1 MLRNPLGANWIGIL
15 HYLTMAKLSLNK
27 SQLKKENDQLKLFKK
42 VLPSLELKR
51 MQLTSVLSKAQAQL
65 LKDQTEVEQ
74 LIDTIAEQL
83 PMLANRQ
90 FILAYLVK
98 LKSVQVN
105 EENVVGV
112 RLPSLGS
119 IDFDMSDYSMLAKPH
134 WVDVFVDRLKE
145 MITKRLV
152 VKISEERVAKLG
164 HAVRRITQRVNLF
177 EKILIPTAMKNIQ
190 RIRIF
195 MGDAERA
202 AIVRSKIAKAMHQK
216 KRKKMIEEGE
226 RV

>member
-1 MLRNPLGANWIGIL
+1 
-15 HYLTMAKLSLNK
+15 MAKLALNK

-65 LKDQTEVEQ
+65 LKDKTEVEQ

-164 HAVRRITQRVNLF
+164 LAVRRITQRVNLF

-216 KRKKMIEEGE
+216 KRKKMIEESE

>member
-1 MLRNPLGANWIGIL
+1 
-15 HYLTMAKLSLNK
+15 MAKLALNK

-65 LKDQTEVEQ
+65 LKDKTEVEQ
-74 LIDTIAEQL
+74 LIDTVAEQL

-145 MITKRLV
+145 MITKRMVL
-152 VKISEERVAKLG
+152 KISEERVTKLEL
-164 HAVRRITQRVNLF
+164 AVRRITQRVNLF
-177 EKILIPTAMKNIQ
+177 EKILIPTAKKNIQ

-195 MGDAERA
+195 LGDAERS
-202 AIVRSKIAKAMHQK
+202 AIVRSKSAKAMHQK
-216 KRKKMIEEGE
+216 QRKKMVEESE

>member
-1 MLRNPLGANWIGIL
+1 
-15 HYLTMAKLSLNK
+15 MAKLALNK

-65 LKDQTEVEQ
+65 LKDKTEVEQ
-74 LIDTIAEQL
+74 LIDTVAEQL

-164 HAVRRITQRVNLF
+164 LAVRRITQRVNLF

-202 AIVRSKIAKAMHQK
+202 AIVRSKIAKAMQQK
-216 KRKKMIEEGE
+216 KRKKMIEESE

>member
-1 MLRNPLGANWIGIL
+1 
-15 HYLTMAKLSLNK
+15 MAKLALNK

-51 MQLTSVLSKAQAQL
+51 MQLTSVLRKAQVL
-65 LKDQTEVEQ
+65 LIKDKSEAEQ

-83 PMLANRQ
+83 PMLAYRQ
-90 FILAYLVK
+90 IILTDLVK
-98 LKSVQVN
+98 LNNAEIN
-105 EENVVGV
+105 EENVVGI
-112 RLPSLGS
+112 RLPCLGR
-119 IDFDMSDYSMLAKPH
+119 IDFDVLDYSMLSKPH
-134 WVDVFVDRLKE
+134 WVDVFVDRIKE

-152 VKISEERVAKLG
+152 VKISEERVAKLDL
-164 HAVRRITQRVNLF
+164 AVRRITQRVNLF
-177 EKILIPTAMKNIQ
+177 EKILIPTAGNNIQ

-195 MGDAERA
+195 LGDADRS

-216 KRKKMIEEGE
+216 QRKTMVEESG

>member
-1 MLRNPLGANWIGIL
+1 
-15 HYLTMAKLSLNK
+15 MAKLALNK

-112 RLPSLGS
+112 RLPCLGS

>member
-1 MLRNPLGANWIGIL
+1 
-15 HYLTMAKLSLNK
+15 MARLSLNK

-90 FILAYLVK
+90 FMLAYLVK

-112 RLPSLGS
+112 RLPCLGS

-164 HAVRRITQRVNLF
+164 LAVRRITQRVNLF

-216 KRKKMIEEGE
+216 KRKKMIEESE

>member
-1 MLRNPLGANWIGIL
+1 
-15 HYLTMAKLSLNK
+15 MAKLALNK

-65 LKDQTEVEQ
+65 LKDKTEVEQ
-74 LIDTIAEQL
+74 LIDTVAEQL

-145 MITKRLV
+145 MITKRMVL
-152 VKISEERVAKLG
+152 KISEERVAKLEQ
-164 HAVRRITQRVNLF
+164 AVRRITQRVNLF
-177 EKILIPTAMKNIQ
+177 EKILIPTAKKNIQ

-195 MGDAERA
+195 LGDAERS

-216 KRKKMIEEGE
+216 QRKKMVEESE
-226 RV
+226 RA

>member
-1 MLRNPLGANWIGIL
+1 
-15 HYLTMAKLSLNK
+15 MAKLALNK

-51 MQLTSVLSKAQAQL
+51 MQLTSVLRKAQTL
-65 LKDQTEVEQ
+65 LIKDKTEVEQ

-90 FILAYLVK
+90 IILSCLVK

-112 RLPSLGS
+112 RLPCLGR
-119 IDFDMSDYSMLAKPH
+119 IDFNVLDYSMLAKPH

-164 HAVRRITQRVNLF
+164 LAVRRITQRVNLF
-177 EKILIPTAMKNIQ
+177 EKILIPTAIKNIQ

-216 KRKKMIEEGE
+216 KRKKMIEESE

>member
-1 MLRNPLGANWIGIL
+1 
-15 HYLTMAKLSLNK
+15 MAKLSLNK

-74 LIDTIAEQL
+74 LIDTVAEQL

-134 WVDVFVDRLKE
+134 WVDVFVARLKE

-164 HAVRRITQRVNLF
+164 LAVRRITQRVNLF

-202 AIVRSKIAKAMHQK
+202 AIVRSKIAKAMQQK
-216 KRKKMIEEGE
+216 KRKKMIEESE

>member
-1 MLRNPLGANWIGIL
+1 
-15 HYLTMAKLSLNK
+15 MAKLALNK

-112 RLPSLGS
+112 RLPCLGS

-216 KRKKMIEEGE
+216 KRKKMIEESE

>member
-1 MLRNPLGANWIGIL
+1 
-15 HYLTMAKLSLNK
+15 MAKLALNK

-65 LKDQTEVEQ
+65 LKDKTEVEQ

-112 RLPSLGS
+112 RLPCLGS

-164 HAVRRITQRVNLF
+164 LAVRRITQRVNLF

-216 KRKKMIEEGE
+216 KRKKMIEESE

>member
-1 MLRNPLGANWIGIL
+1 
-15 HYLTMAKLSLNK
+15 MAKLALNK

-65 LKDQTEVEQ
+65 LKDKTEVEQ

-216 KRKKMIEEGE
+216 KRKKMIEESE

>member
-1 MLRNPLGANWIGIL
+1 
-15 HYLTMAKLSLNK
+15 MAKLALNK

-98 LKSVQVN
+98 LQGVQVN

-112 RLPSLGS
+112 RLPCLGR

-152 VKISEERVAKLG
+152 VKISEERVTKLG
-164 HAVRRITQRVNLF
+164 LAVRRITQRVNLF

-216 KRKKMIEEGE
+216 KRKKMIEESE

>member
-1 MLRNPLGANWIGIL
+1 
-15 HYLTMAKLSLNK
+15 MAKLALNK

-216 KRKKMIEEGE
+216 KRKKMIEESE

>member
-1 MLRNPLGANWIGIL
+1 
-15 HYLTMAKLSLNK
+15 MAKLALNK
-27 SQLKKENDQLKLFKK
+27 SQLKKENDQLKLFMK

-51 MQLTSVLSKAQAQL
+51 MQLTSVLGKARTQL
-65 LKDQTEVEQ
+65 IKDKTEVEQ

-90 FILAYLVK
+90 IILSNLVK
-98 LKSVQVN
+98 LKNVQIN

-112 RLPSLGS
+112 RLPCLGR
-119 IDFDMSDYSMLAKPH
+119 IDFDVFDYSMLAKPH
-134 WVDVFVDRLKE
+134 WVDVFADRIKE
-145 MITKRLV
+145 MITKRLI

-164 HAVRRITQRVNLF
+164 LAVRRITQRVNLF
-177 EKILIPTAMKNIQ
+177 EKILIPTARKNIQ

-195 MGDAERA
+195 MGDAERS

-216 KRKKMIEEGE
+216 QRKNMVEESE
-226 RV
+226 KI

>member
-1 MLRNPLGANWIGIL
+1 
-15 HYLTMAKLSLNK
+15 MAKLSLNK

-112 RLPSLGS
+112 RLPCLGS

-164 HAVRRITQRVNLF
+164 LAVRRITQRVNLF

-216 KRKKMIEEGE
+216 KRKKMIEESE

>member
-1 MLRNPLGANWIGIL
+1 
-15 HYLTMAKLSLNK
+15 MAKLSLNK

-65 LKDQTEVEQ
+65 LKNQTEVEQ
-74 LIDTIAEQL
+74 LIGTIAEQL

-119 IDFDMSDYSMLAKPH
+119 IDFNMSDYSMLAKPH

-202 AIVRSKIAKAMHQK
+202 AIVRSKIAKAMHLK

>member
-1 MLRNPLGANWIGIL
+1 
-15 HYLTMAKLSLNK
+15 
-27 SQLKKENDQLKLFKK
+27 
-42 VLPSLELKR
+42 
-51 MQLTSVLSKAQAQL
+51 
-65 LKDQTEVEQ
+65 
-74 LIDTIAEQL
+74 
-83 PMLANRQ
+83 
-90 FILAYLVK
+90 
-98 LKSVQVN
+98 
-105 EENVVGV
+105 
-112 RLPSLGS
+112 
-119 IDFDMSDYSMLAKPH
+119 MLAKPH

-216 KRKKMIEEGE
+216 KRKKMIEESE